1 MPGGERER
9 GKKVMLPSTVAA
21 TAHFFSFFSR
31 KSETKGLKSSNS
43 STTMVPTLSPHAAAA
58 VPPRMSS
65 PAFRIRISAIAPR
78 QAPRQG
84 TPTLIAPIAAA
95 ATAAAATSTAPSSN
109 DNSKTALIDLTRK
122 VASLGRSGK
131 AELALREVADAVQ
144 ARQVMPDS
152 RLATALIDACGRS
165 SRFDLALAAFDA
177 LFGPGAPE
185 GVGAPGEG
193 AMDALLRAA
202 LEGGGGGGGGGG
214 GSGGG
219 GDGGG
224 AEMPSTSNSASSSP
238 SSSPKR
244 WRDAAVALDR
254 CAAAGLEPAVGAFNV
269 LLACASRSRDVERGF
284 EILKKMKSSG
294 VEPDSGTVAAVKGR
308 RALRSFLKKTFE
320 V

>member
-21 TAHFFSFFSR
+21 TAHFFSFFFR

-185 GVGAPGEG
+185 GVGPPGEG

-202 LEGGGGGGGGGG
+202 LEGGGGGGGGG
-214 GSGGG
+214 SGGD
-219 GDGGG
+219 DGGG
-224 AEMPSTSNSASSSP
+224 AEMPSTSNSTSSSP